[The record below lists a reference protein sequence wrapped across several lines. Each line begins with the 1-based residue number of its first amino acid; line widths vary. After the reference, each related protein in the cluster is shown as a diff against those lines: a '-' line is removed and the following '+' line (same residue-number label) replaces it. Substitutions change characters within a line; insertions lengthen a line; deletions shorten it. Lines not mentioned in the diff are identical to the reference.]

1 MKINMNQRLKFWE
14 NWGKL
19 LGKICHQIAES
30 RLLVEDIDS
39 SHNSLIKKA
48 RKMLAFM
55 NHDSQVVEEMTEEF
69 ESAVVD
75 GF

>member
-1 MKINMNQRLKFWE
+1 MKSNMKFWE

-19 LGKICHQIAES
+19 IGSIRHQVAES

-48 RKMLAFM
+48 RKMIEFM
-55 NHDSQVVEEMTEEF
+55 NHDAGCVEEMGEEL